1 MNANTVHLQSLRK
14 MRRRYFF
21 VCLCA
26 ACAASLGMQ
35 ANAQSYPQKPV
46 RIVTAGVGGGSDFV
60 SRVIAQAIAGPL
72 GQQVIVDNRPSGVI
86 PGEVVSK
93 AAPDGYTL
101 LVASN
106 GLWIEPFL
114 RESTPYDTARDLMPV
129 SLVGVSPAFL
139 VVHPSLPV
147 NSVKALIA
155 LARARPGELNYASGA
170 VGGADHLAA
179 ELFKALAR
187 VDMVRVGYKSGAT
200 RTADLIGGHV
210 QLSFGT
216 GGTVAPHIKSGR
228 LKALAVTS
236 RSRSIAF
243 PSLPT
248 IAESG
253 VPGYEAVQSLGVLA
267 PARTPAAIVERL
279 NQEIARAAGQPDTK
293 AKLLGSGIEAVGSTP
308 EAFGEEIKADIAKW
322 SKLIRERGIK
332 AE

>member
-1 MNANTVHLQSLRK
+1 MRSRHLFVSL
-14 MRRRYFF
+14 Y
-21 VCLCA
+21 A
-26 ACAASLGMQ
+26 ACGSCLYPPVH
-35 ANAQSYPQKPV
+35 AQTYPQKPV
-46 RIVTAGVGGGSDFV
+46 RIITAGVGGGSDFV

-114 RESTPYDTARDLMPV
+114 RESTPYDTGRDLMPV
-129 SLVGVSPAFL
+129 SLIGVSPAFL

-170 VGGADHLAA
+170 IGGADHLAA

-200 RTADLIGGHV
+200 RTADLIAGHV

-216 GGTVAPHIKSGR
+216 GGTVAPHIKSAR
-228 LKALAVTS
+228 LRALAVTS
-236 RSRSIAF
+236 RSRSVVF
-243 PSLPT
+243 PELPT

-253 VPGYEAVQSLGVLA
+253 VPGYEAVQSLGALA

-279 NQEIARAAGQPDTK
+279 NQEIVRAVGQPDTK
-293 AKLLGSGIEAVGSTP
+293 AKLLASSIEAVGSTP
-308 EAFGEEIKADIAKW
+308 EKFGEEIKADIAKW

>member
-1 MNANTVHLQSLRK
+1 M
-14 MRRRYFF
+14 
-21 VCLCA
+21 
-26 ACAASLGMQ
+26 
-35 ANAQSYPQKPV
+35 

-72 GQQVIVDNRPSGVI
+72 GQHVIVDNRPSGVI

-93 AAPDGYTL
+93 AAADGYTL

-114 RESTPYDTARDLMPV
+114 RESTSYDAGRDLTPV

-147 NSVKALIA
+147 DSVRALIA

-170 VGGADHLAA
+170 IGGADHLAA

-187 VDMVRVGYKSGAT
+187 VEMVRVGYKSGAT
-200 RTADLIGGHV
+200 RTANLIGGHV
-210 QLSFGT
+210 HLSFGT
-216 GGTVAPHIKSGR
+216 GGTVAPHIKSAR
-228 LKALAVTS
+228 LRALAVTS
-236 RSRSIAF
+236 RSRSVVF
-243 PSLPT
+243 PELPT
-248 IAESG
+248 VAESG

-267 PARTPAAIVERL
+267 PARTPSAIVERL
-279 NQEIARAAGQPDTK
+279 NQEIVRAVGQPDTK
-293 AKLLGSGIEAVGSTP
+293 AKLLGSSIESVGSTP
-308 EAFGEEIKADIAKW
+308 EKFAEEIKTDIAKW